1 MNSRELRSKAWNQ
14 LKGRY
19 WMVFVVV
26 LIYFAISGASYPL
39 IVGLVVVG
47 PLTVGL
53 SYYLINIVETDSKGD
68 QFELLIE
75 GFKKSL
81 ATSIIANLLVMIF
94 TFLWF
99 LLFIIPGIIKSLAYS
114 MTPYIIADNPDIE
127 PMDAIDKSREM
138 MHGNKMR
145 LFFLYFSFIGWFL
158 LSALTLGV
166 GFIFLMPYIQ
176 TTVANFYVELRGSKK
191 VLVAD
196 FSEN

>member
-1 MNSRELRSKAWNQ
+1 MSSRELRSKAWNR

-26 LIYFAISGASYPL
+26 LIVMAISGASYPL
-39 IVGLVVVG
+39 VVGIVIVG

-53 SYYLINIVETDSKGD
+53 SYYLINFVETDSKGD
-68 QFELLIE
+68 NFEILME

-81 ATSIIANLLVMIF
+81 ATSIISNLLVMIF
-94 TFLWF
+94 TFLWS
-99 LLFIIPGIIKSLAYS
+99 LLFIIPGIIKALAYS
-114 MTPYIIADNPDIE
+114 MTPYIIAENPDIE
-127 PMDAIDKSREM
+127 PMAAIDKSREM
-138 MHGNKMR
+138 MNGNKMR
-145 LFFLYFSFIGWFL
+145 LFFLYFSFLGWFIL
-158 LSALTLGV
+158 CIFTFGI
-166 GFIFLMPYIQ
+166 GFIFLAPYIQ

>member
-53 SYYLINIVETDSKGD
+53 SYYLIDIVESDSKGD

-176 TTVANFYVELRGSKK
+176 TTVANFYVDLRGSKK

>member
-1 MNSRELRSKAWNQ
+1 MSSRELRSKAWNQ

-53 SYYLINIVETDSKGD
+53 SYYLIDIVESDSKGD

-176 TTVANFYVELRGSKK
+176 TTVANFYVDLRGSKK

>member
-1 MNSRELRSKAWNQ
+1 M
-14 LKGRY
+14 
-19 WMVFVVV
+19 
-26 LIYFAISGASYPL
+26 
-39 IVGLVVVG
+39 VVVG

>member
-1 MNSRELRSKAWNQ
+1 MSSRELRVKAWNQ

-26 LIYFAISGASYPL
+26 LIVMAISGASYPL
-39 IVGLVVVG
+39 VVGIVIVG

-53 SYYLINIVETDSKGD
+53 SYYLINFVETDSKGD
-68 QFELLIE
+68 NFEILME

-81 ATSIIANLLVMIF
+81 ATSIISNLLVMIF
-94 TFLWF
+94 TFLWS
-99 LLFIIPGIIKSLAYS
+99 LLFIIPGIIKALAYS
-114 MTPYIIADNPDIE
+114 MTPYIIAENPDIE
-127 PMDAIDKSREM
+127 PMAAIDKSREIM
-138 MHGNKMR
+138 NGNKMR
-145 LFFLYFSFIGWFL
+145 LFFLYFSFLGWFIL
-158 LSALTLGV
+158 CIFTFGI
-166 GFIFLMPYIQ
+166 GFIFLAPYIQ

>member
-53 SYYLINIVETDSKGD
+53 SYYLIDIVESDSKGD

>member
-176 TTVANFYVELRGSKK
+176 TTVANFYVDLRGSKK